1 MAANT
6 DNINRDIIKNR
17 MLQVAGRLWGYSET
31 ASESYFDPLVGLIF
45 ASLASEIEQVYDEV
59 KVSQS
64 RVIERLAQILLPD
77 VATAP
82 QPSHTIMHAIP
93 TESKYIFKKSSHLFH
108 KKVMPSLSATGK
120 EQTKSIFFTP
130 VTDTVLIKAT
140 VKYLATPYQIFKV
153 NNALD
158 KEVIATNNQ
167 NNAQNDPLNLWIGVE
182 IAPQLRDLKGMSLF
196 FENKNDLER
205 TRFYQLL
212 EMCVA
217 SCGDRFMD
225 LKKGTY
231 TMKNSTQ
238 ARLNARTDITSKL
251 ENLVADIYAAS
262 FLHLP
267 DNFSVEPSD
276 LVHYPAELDGCY
288 SPSQLSLLK
297 TPMLWIKIAYP
308 SVLTNKVLQDINVSL
323 NCFPVIN
330 RQLIDLTYRLQDK
343 LNIIP
348 LAAEDT
354 YLDLVKIYS
363 AAQMEYQPMQGGSGN
378 YTVRQGSVGRFDT
391 RNATELLAHVMFL
404 LRDESEAFSALGADM
419 LQNNVK
425 QLIQLINAL
434 QQRLNLDGKRKD
446 TASYLMI
453 QPQKGHENVYIEY
466 WVTQA
471 SLASALRQGTSMQ
484 LYSGSG
490 LVSGTIYTV
499 RPTTVAKEK
508 LSAVESIN
516 TFKSALLSRG
526 RLVTEQDIRYACFAE
541 LGNLIER
548 ADITVSFTKPHEKSQ
563 GFQKILLVELVP
575 SAYNKT
581 QIDWDYAG
589 SQLQLK
595 LTQQSMQIIPIHV
608 VVKKN

>member
-1 MAANT
+1 MAAST

-45 ASLASEIEQVYDEV
+45 ASLASEIEQVYGEV
-59 KVSQS
+59 KISQS

-93 TESKYIFKKSSHLFH
+93 TESKSIFKKNQHVYH
-108 KKVMPSLSATGK
+108 KKALPSLSATGK
-120 EQTKSIFFTP
+120 ELTKNIFFTP
-130 VTDTVLIKAT
+130 VSDSVLVKAS
-140 VKYLATPYQIFKV
+140 VKYLATPHQIFRV
-153 NNALD
+153 NNAMD
-158 KEVIATNNQ
+158 KEVVSVNNQ
-167 NNAQNDPLNLWIGVE
+167 SNAQNDPLNLWIGIE
-182 IAPQLRDLKGMSLF
+182 IVPQLHDLKGLSLF

-217 SCGDRFMD
+217 SSGDRFLD

-231 TMKNSTQ
+231 SVQNTTQ
-238 ARLNARTDITSKL
+238 ARLNARTDITTKL
-251 ENLVADIYAAS
+251 ENLVRDIYASS

-267 DNFSVEPSD
+267 DNFEVEPAD
-276 LVHYPAELDGCY
+276 LMPFPPELNSYY
-288 SPSQLSLLK
+288 SSSQLTLLK
-297 TPMLWIKIAYP
+297 SNLLWIKIAYP

-330 RQLIDLTYRLQDK
+330 RELVELSYRLQDK

-363 AAQMEYQPMQGGSGN
+363 AAQMEYQPMQSGTGN

-391 RNATELLAHVMFL
+391 RNATELLSYVMFL

-419 LQNNVK
+419 LQNNIK
-425 QLIQLINAL
+425 QLMQLINAL
-434 QQRLNLDGKRKD
+434 QQRLNLDSKRKD

-471 SLASALRQGTSMQ
+471 SLASGIRQGTSMQ

-490 LVSGTIYTV
+490 LVSGSIYTV
-499 RPTTVAKEK
+499 RTTTVAKEK

-548 ADITVSFTKPHEKSQ
+548 VDITVSFSKPHEKSH
-563 GFQKILLVELVP
+563 GFQKILLVELIP
-575 SAYNKT
+575 SVYNKT
-581 QIDWDYAG
+581 PIDWDYAAN
-589 SQLQLK
+589 QLQLK
-595 LTQQSMQIIPIHV
+595 LIQQSMQVIPIYV
-608 VVKKN
+608 TVKRK

>member
-1 MAANT
+1 
-6 DNINRDIIKNR
+6 

-31 ASESYFDPLVGLIF
+31 ASETYFDPLVGLIF

-82 QPSHTIMHAIP
+82 QPAHTIMHAIP
-93 TESKYIFKKSSHLFH
+93 TESKYILKKNQHLH
-108 KKVMPSLSATGK
+108 YKKTLPSLSATGK

-130 VTDTVLIKAT
+130 VSDTVLVKAT
-140 VKYLATPYQIFKV
+140 VKYLATPHQIFRV

-158 KEVIATNNQ
+158 KEVISTNTQ
-167 NNAQNDPLNLWIGVE
+167 TSTQNDPLNLWIGIEV
-182 IAPQLRDLKGMSLF
+182 APQIDDLKGLSLF

-205 TRFYQLL
+205 SRFHDLL
-212 EMCVA
+212 EMCIA
-217 SCGDRFMD
+217 SCEDRFLD

-231 TMKNSTQ
+231 NLKNTTQ
-238 ARLNARTDITSKL
+238 SRLNARTDITSKL
-251 ENLVADIYAAS
+251 ENLVGDIYANS

-267 DNFSVEPSD
+267 DNFDIEPSD
-276 LVHYPAELDGCY
+276 LVAYPPEFETYY
-288 SPSQLSLLK
+288 SASQLALLK
-297 TPMLWIKIAYP
+297 TPLLWIKIAYP
-308 SVLTNKVLQDINVSL
+308 SVLTNKIVQDIHVSL

-348 LAAEDT
+348 LAAEDDT

-363 AAQMEYQPMQGGSGN
+363 AAQMEYQPMQSGTGN

-391 RNATELLAHVMFL
+391 RNATELLSYVMYL
-404 LRDESEAFSALGADM
+404 LRDESEAFSAMGADM

-425 QLIQLINAL
+425 QLVQLINAL
-434 QQRLNLDGKRKD
+434 QQRLNLDNKRKD

-471 SLASALRQGTSMQ
+471 SQASAIRQGTSMQ

-490 LVSGTIYTV
+490 LVTGTIYTL
-499 RPTTVAKEK
+499 RATTIAKEK
-508 LSAVESIN
+508 LSPVESIN

-548 ADITVSFTKPHEKSQ
+548 VEITVSFTKPHEKSQ
-563 GFQKILLVELVP
+563 GFQKIMLVELIP
-575 SAYNKT
+575 STYSKT
-581 QIDWDYAG
+581 QIDWDYACT
-589 SQLQLK
+589 QLQLK
-595 LTQQSMQIIPIHV
+595 LTQQSMQVIPIEV
-608 VVKKN
+608 ILKKK

>member
-1 MAANT
+1 MAAST

-45 ASLASEIEQVYDEV
+45 ASLASEIEQVYGEV
-59 KVSQS
+59 KISQS

-93 TESKYIFKKSSHLFH
+93 TESKSIFKKNQHVYH
-108 KKVMPSLSATGK
+108 KKSLPSLSATGK
-120 EQTKSIFFTP
+120 ELTKNIFFTP
-130 VTDTVLIKAT
+130 VSDSVLVKAS
-140 VKYLATPYQIFKV
+140 VKFLATPHQIFRV
-153 NNALD
+153 NNAMD
-158 KEVIATNNQ
+158 KEVVSVNNQ
-167 NNAQNDPLNLWIGVE
+167 SNAQNDPLNLWIGIE
-182 IAPQLRDLKGMSLF
+182 IAPQLHDLKGLSLF

-217 SCGDRFMD
+217 SSGDRFLD

-231 TMKNSTQ
+231 TVQNTNQ
-238 ARLNARTDITSKL
+238 ARLNARTDITTKL
-251 ENLVADIYAAS
+251 ENLVRDIYASS

-267 DNFSVEPSD
+267 DNFEVGPGD
-276 LVHYPAELDGCY
+276 LMPFPPELNSYY
-288 SPSQLSLLK
+288 SGSQLTLLK
-297 TPMLWIKIAYP
+297 SNLLWIKIAYP

-330 RQLIDLTYRLQDK
+330 RELVELSYRLQDK

-363 AAQMEYQPMQGGSGN
+363 AAQMEYQPMQSGTGN

-391 RNATELLAHVMFL
+391 RNATELLSYVMFL

-419 LQNNVK
+419 LQNNIK

-434 QQRLNLDGKRKD
+434 QQRLNLDSKRKD

-471 SLASALRQGTSMQ
+471 SLASGIRQGTSMQ

-490 LVSGTIYTV
+490 LVSGSIYTV

-548 ADITVSFTKPHEKSQ
+548 VDITVSFSKPHEKSQ
-563 GFQKILLVELVP
+563 GFQKILLVELIP
-575 SAYNKT
+575 SVYNKT
-581 QIDWDYAG
+581 SIDWDYAAN
-589 SQLQLK
+589 QLQLK
-595 LTQQSMQIIPIHV
+595 LTQQSMQVIPIHV
-608 VVKKN
+608 TVKKK

>member
-1 MAANT
+1 MAAST
-6 DNINRDIIKNR
+6 ENINRDIIKNR

-31 ASESYFDPLVGLIF
+31 ASETYFDPLVGLIF
-45 ASLASEIEQVYDEV
+45 AALASEIEQVYDEV

-64 RVIERLAQILLPD
+64 RIIERLAGILLPD

-93 TESKYIFKKSSHLFH
+93 TESKYSLKKSQHLYY
-108 KKVMPSLSATGK
+108 KKQLPSLSASGK

-130 VTDTVLIKAT
+130 VTDTVLLKAT
-140 VKYLATPYQIFKV
+140 VKYIATPHQIFRV

-158 KEVIATNNQ
+158 KDAISTNNQ
-167 NNAQNDPLNLWIGVE
+167 SNTQSDPLNLWIGIEV
-182 IAPQLRDLKGMSLF
+182 APQLRDLKGLSLF

-205 TRFYQLL
+205 ARFYELL

-217 SCGDRFMD
+217 SSGDRFLD
-225 LKKGTY
+225 IKKGAFSI
-231 TMKNSTQ
+231 KNTTQ
-238 ARLNARTDITSKL
+238 AKLNARTDITSKL
-251 ENLVADIYAAS
+251 ESLVSDLYAPS

-267 DNFSVEPSD
+267 DHFDIEPSD
-276 LVHYPAELDGCY
+276 LEAYPKEFETYYA
-288 SPSQLSLLK
+288 PSQLALLK
-297 TPMLWIKIAYP
+297 TPLLWIKIAYP
-308 SVLTNKVLQDINVSL
+308 SVLTNKIVQDINVSM

-330 RQLIDLTYRLQDK
+330 RQLIELTYRLQDK

-348 LAAEDT
+348 LASDDT

-363 AAQMEYQPMQGGSGN
+363 AAQMEYQPMQSGTGN

-391 RNATELLAHVMFL
+391 RNATELLSYVMYL
-404 LRDESEAFSALGADM
+404 LRDESEAFSAMGADM

-425 QLIQLINAL
+425 QLVQLINAL
-434 QQRLNLDGKRKD
+434 QQRLNLDNKRKD

-471 SLASALRQGTSMQ
+471 SEASAIRQGTSMQ

-490 LVSGTIYTV
+490 LVTGTIYTL
-499 RPTTVAKEK
+499 RPTTAAKEK
-508 LSAVESIN
+508 LSPIESIN

-541 LGNLIER
+541 LGNLIEK
-548 ADITVSFTKPHEKSQ
+548 ADVTVSFTKPHEKSM
-563 GFQKILLVELVP
+563 GFQKILLVELTP
-575 SAYNKT
+575 SLYNKT
-581 QIDWDYAG
+581 QIDWDYACN
-589 SQLQLK
+589 QLQLK
-595 LTQQSMQIIPIHV
+595 LSQQSMQVIPIHV
-608 VVKKN
+608 TLQKK

>member
-6 DNINRDIIKNR
+6 ENINRDIIKNR

-77 VATAP
+77 VTTAP
-82 QPSHTIMHAIP
+82 QPAHTIMHAIP
-93 TESKYIFKKSSHLFH
+93 TEGKYIFKKNQHLYH
-108 KKVMPSLSATGK
+108 KKVMPTISATGK
-120 EQTKSIFFTP
+120 EQTKSIYFTP
-130 VTDTVLIKAT
+130 VSDAVLVKAS
-140 VKYLATPYQIFKV
+140 VKYLATPFQIFKV

-158 KEVIATNNQ
+158 KEAITTNNQ
-167 NNAQNDPLNLWIGVE
+167 SNSQNDPLNLWIGIE
-182 IAPQLRDLKGMSLF
+182 IAPTLKDLKGLSLF

-205 TRFYQLL
+205 ARFYQLL
-212 EMCVA
+212 EMCVV
-217 SCGDRFMD
+217 SCGNRFID
-225 LKKGTY
+225 LKKGSY
-231 TMKNSTQ
+231 SIKNTTQ
-238 ARLNARTDITSKL
+238 ARLNAKTDITSKL
-251 ENLVADIYAAS
+251 ENLVADLYAPS

-267 DNFSVEPSD
+267 DHFEIEPSD
-276 LVHYPAELDGCY
+276 LQPYPPELETYY
-288 SPSQLSLLK
+288 SASQLALLK
-297 TPMLWIKIAYP
+297 TPILWIKMAYP

-330 RQLIDLTYRLQDK
+330 RQLIELTYRLQDK

-348 LAAEDT
+348 MAAEDT

-363 AAQMEYQPMQGGSGN
+363 AAQMEYQPMQNGTGN

-391 RNATELLAHVMFL
+391 RNATELLTYVMFL

-419 LQNNVK
+419 LQNNIK
-425 QLIQLINAL
+425 QLMQLINAL
-434 QQRLNLDGKRKD
+434 QQRLNLDNKRKD

-471 SLASALRQGTSMQ
+471 SQATGIRQGTSMQ

-490 LVSGTIYTV
+490 LVSGSIYTV
-499 RPTTVAKEK
+499 RPTTAAKEK

-548 ADITVSFTKPHEKSQ
+548 VDVTVSFTKPHEKSQ
-563 GFQKILLVELVP
+563 GFQKILLVELIP
-575 SAYNKT
+575 SSYSAS
-581 QIDWDYAG
+581 IDWDYAA

-595 LTQQSMQIIPIHV
+595 LTQQSMQVIPIQV
-608 VVKKN
+608 EVKKK